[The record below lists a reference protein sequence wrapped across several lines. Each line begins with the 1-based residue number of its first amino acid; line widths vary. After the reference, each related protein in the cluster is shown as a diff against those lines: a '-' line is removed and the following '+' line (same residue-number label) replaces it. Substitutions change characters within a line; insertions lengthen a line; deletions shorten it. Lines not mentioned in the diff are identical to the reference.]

1 MSTVAAIKHALNL
14 RESNHGKLGQLAR
27 GLRWNSE
34 LDDNDLAALNELGE
48 SVQGGRGKG
57 VWEVERAVYE
67 ILSAHGGSEHIELLT
82 GAFDVRGPHGDDRR
96 RLALQGLSR
105 VAGRTGDP
113 IALEALESGLDHKR
127 SDTRGWAI
135 GFTAN
140 AYYSLGRALTR
151 TVVDR
156 LKALAEDDPSP
167 DVRAEA
173 ATALQQ
179 AEQASAENAEPIK
192 DG

>member
-1 MSTVAAIKHALNL
+1 MSTAAAIEDTLNR
-14 RESNHGKLGQLAR
+14 REVNHEKLGQLAR
-27 GLRWNSE
+27 GLRWYSE
-34 LDDNDLAALNELGE
+34 LDDDDLAALNELGE

-67 ILSAHGGSEHIELLT
+67 ILSAQGRSEHIELLT
-82 GAFDVRGPHGDDRR
+82 RAFKVRGAHGDDRR

-105 VAGRTGDP
+105 VAGRTADP
-113 IALEALESGLDHKR
+113 MALEALELGLNHQR

-135 GFTAN
+135 GFTTN
-140 AYYSLGRALTR
+140 AYYSLGRPLTG
-151 TVVDR
+151 TIIDR

-173 ATALQQ
+173 AMALKQH
-179 AEQASAENAEPIK
+179 ER
-192 DG
+192 